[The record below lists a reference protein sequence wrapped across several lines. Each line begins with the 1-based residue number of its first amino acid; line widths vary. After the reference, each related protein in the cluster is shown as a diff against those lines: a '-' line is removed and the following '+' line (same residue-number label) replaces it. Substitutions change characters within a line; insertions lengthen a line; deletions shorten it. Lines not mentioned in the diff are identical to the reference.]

1 MLFFNFKSLF
11 QFLVMMMMMLV
22 LSSNGFFCSWM
33 MILLLSNLNGLFHSS
48 CHDNVGVEFEWFA
61 SLSLVMMVVLNF
73 NGLFHF
79 LLMIRSLN
87 FEMVCL
93 TLL

>member
-1 MLFFNFKSLF
+1 M
-11 QFLVMMMMMLV
+11 V
-22 LSSNGFFCSWM
+22 FFCSWM
-33 MILLLSNLNGLFHSS
+33 MILLLSNLNG
-48 CHDNVGVEFEWFA
+48 

-79 LLMIRSLN
+79 LMMIRSLN

>member
-1 MLFFNFKSLF
+1 
-11 QFLVMMMMMLV
+11 
-22 LSSNGFFCSWM
+22 
-33 MILLLSNLNGLFHSS
+33 
-48 CHDNVGVEFEWFA
+48 
-61 SLSLVMMVVLNF
+61 VMMVVLNF

-79 LLMIRSLN
+79 LMMIRSLN

>member
-1 MLFFNFKSLF
+1 LDDDIVVIKFEWFISF
-11 QFLVMMMMMLV
+11 
-22 LSSNGFFCSWM
+22 
-33 MILLLSNLNGLFHSS
+33 S

-61 SLSLVMMVVLNF
+61 SLSLVMIVVLNF

-79 LLMIRSLN
+79 LMMIRTLN